1 MAEHAP
7 VAFFAFPLRPHNKKT
22 ASMSST
28 PFRPRL
34 GRYLAILPLTLALS
48 ACVTTEYTAPTA
60 DTAAA
65 FATSAPARSAN
76 GAWWLSFQDKTMDGL
91 VTTALARN
99 LSIHEAVAAIDEA
112 GAGVAAARAASLP
125 QASASAGATRGDS
138 QGSGAI
144 TESTSAT
151 LSTSWMFDI
160 FGGNRSARA
169 AAIAELEAS
178 KLSEEAARRAVTAAV
193 ATTYI
198 DLRYY
203 QQSIALTRQS
213 ISSRRETLR
222 LTQDMLEVGQ
232 ASRLDVLQAEQA
244 VAQAEASLPVL
255 ETGFDQA
262 VNRLATLTASR
273 TATLRPQLQ
282 KGGAQPSAR
291 SNPSVGLPAD
301 VIRARPDVQIA
312 ERNLAAAVARI
323 GVAEAEFWPSVSLS
337 GSIRPMNVRGGG
349 NPTSW
354 SFGPAINLP
363 IFTGG
368 ANRANLKAAESRAVQ
383 AHIRWQAEVLDAVE
397 EVENGLSAW
406 RRGGTNVAAQR
417 KLVSTAQETVTLAR
431 DAWQAGQTDFFTVL
445 DAERTALAARTALA
459 GAVRDQAAAYVAVS
473 IAAAA
478 PMK

>member
-1 MAEHAP
+1 
-7 VAFFAFPLRPHNKKT
+7 
-22 ASMSST
+22 MSST
-28 PFRPRL
+28 PSSRPQFRPRPDFGHSPGSRL
-34 GRYLAILPLTLALS
+34 GRFLTILPLTLALS
-48 ACVTTEYTAPTA
+48 ACVTTEYTAPTP

-65 FATSAPARSAN
+65 FATAAPARSAS
-76 GAWWLSFQDKTMDGL
+76 GAWWLSFRDTTLDGL
-91 VTTALARN
+91 VTTALSRN
-99 LSIHEAVAAIDEA
+99 LSIHEAVAVIDEA
-112 GAGVAAARAASLP
+112 GAGIAAARAADLP

-138 QGSGAI
+138 QGSGVI
-144 TESTSAT
+144 SESTSAT

-160 FGGNRSARA
+160 FGGNRAARA
-169 AAIAELEAS
+169 AAIAGLEAA

-193 ATTYI
+193 ATAYI

-222 LTQDMLEVGQ
+222 LTQGMEEVGQ

-244 VAQAEASLPVL
+244 VAQAEAGLPSL
-255 ETGFDQA
+255 EIGFDQA

-273 TATLRPQLQ
+273 SADLRPRLQ
-282 KGGAQPSAR
+282 KGGSQPAAR
-291 SNPSVGLPAD
+291 AKPSVGFPAE

-312 ERNLAAAVARI
+312 ERNLAASVAQI
-323 GVAEAEFWPSVSLS
+323 GVAEADFWPSVSLS
-337 GSIRPMNVRGGG
+337 GSIRPMNVQGGG

-354 SFGPAINLP
+354 SFGPQINLP

-368 ANRANLKAAESRAVQ
+368 ANKAKLKAAESRAVQ
-383 AHIRWQAEVLDAVE
+383 AHIRWQAGILDAVE

-431 DAWQAGQTDFFTVL
+431 DAWGAGQTDFFTVL
-445 DAERTALAARTALA
+445 DAERTALSARTALA
-459 GAVRDQAAAYVAVS
+459 GALRDQAAAYVAVS

-478 PMK
+478 PMR